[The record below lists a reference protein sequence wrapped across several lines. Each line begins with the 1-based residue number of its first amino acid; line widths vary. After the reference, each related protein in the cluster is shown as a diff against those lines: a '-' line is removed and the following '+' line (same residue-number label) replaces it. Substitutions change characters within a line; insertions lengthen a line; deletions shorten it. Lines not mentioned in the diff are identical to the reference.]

1 MNWMDEFGL
10 DETLSDEEMMTAAG
24 VLKSLEEAWLNEK
37 LSPEI
42 LPHKIEQVDCMMEQI
57 HHMEENLKK
66 LDKNDFRVGLH
77 KLELDRI
84 RYLITSYL
92 RTRIDKIETFTLK
105 ILEDEQLREPSE
117 RYLSQGEMAFA
128 KEYISNMNTHFKSL
142 FAGMPESLQDLHTNQ
157 IMIKPNLESHLFVK
171 AKGSVQGVIVDDGEN
186 REEEVSLDEN
196 SQHILPYNAISEFVK
211 NGKVQLL

>member
-1 MNWMDEFGL
+1 MDDLISF
-10 DETLSDEEMMTAAG
+10 DETLSDDEVVTAAG

-92 RTRIDKIETFTLK
+92 RTRIDKIETYALK
-105 ILEDEQLREPSE
+105 ILEDESTRDPGD
-117 RYLSQGEMAFA
+117 RYLSPSEFSFA
-128 KEYISNMNTHFKSL
+128 KEYVTNLNGHFKSL
-142 FAGMPESLQDLHTNQ
+142 FVGLPESLQDLDTNQ
-157 IMIKPNLESHLFVK
+157 IMINPNLESHVFVK
-171 AKGSVQGVIVDDGEN
+171 ASSNVQGVIVDDGDN
-186 REEEVSLDEN
+186 REEEVSLEDK
-196 SQHILPYNAISEFVK
+196 SQHILPYKAVSEYVK
-211 NGKVQLL
+211 NGQVQLI